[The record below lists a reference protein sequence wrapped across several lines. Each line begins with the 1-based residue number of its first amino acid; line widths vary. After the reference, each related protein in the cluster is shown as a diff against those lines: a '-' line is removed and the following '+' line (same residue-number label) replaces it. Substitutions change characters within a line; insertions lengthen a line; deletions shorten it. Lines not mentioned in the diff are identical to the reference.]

1 MTLLSKVGLAFVALL
16 LSFPAGATSL
26 PQPAGEVVLTVSGNV
41 GVTNGADSA
50 EFDMDMLAALPQRE
64 ITTYTPWTEGEIEFE
79 GVTVSAL
86 MDAVAASGETV
97 TAAALND
104 YEVEIPFEDLTG
116 RNALIAI
123 RMNGEP
129 MSVREKG
136 PLWIV
141 YPVDA
146 PEDLSRTMMRT
157 MVWQLRRIG
166 VE

>member
-1 MTLLSKVGLAFVALL
+1 MTLLLKVAIAFLA
-16 LSFPAGATSL
+16 LSLSAPVGATSL

-41 GVTNGADSA
+41 GVTNGADGA
-50 EFDMDMLAALPQRE
+50 EFDMEMLAALPQRE
-64 ITTYTPWTEGEIEFE
+64 ITTYTPWTEGAIVFE
-79 GVTVSAL
+79 GVPVSSL
-86 MDAVAASGETV
+86 LDAVAAKGETV
-97 TAAALND
+97 TATALND
-104 YEVEIPFEDLTG
+104 YKVELPLEDLTG

-146 PEDLSRTMMRT
+146 PEDLSRAMMRT